1 MTTGAQGES
10 SCCHGSEAAE
20 TKAQPAA
27 SGGCCDGDAAPVAS
41 CHDDSAADSCCETPA
56 RRDYFLWTCLVI
68 VAIAYPMGAFLPH
81 QHGSAVSTF
90 TGGVFELF
98 NARWWG
104 IALGIVFVGLLSRI
118 PRELVMGVLGRDGG
132 LSGLF
137 RATMAGVFLDLC
149 SHGILAVGMKLY
161 ERGASVGQ
169 VMAFL
174 LASPWNSFSL
184 TLILFGLIGVGW
196 TLLFILLSLVIGI
209 ITGLVFNAL
218 EARGALPRNPWRDEL
233 GEERP
238 LGEMWRELRQSMRFS
253 ASGTSDILR
262 EGFIGSRVVIRWSLF
277 GLILAGLIRALVP
290 EDAFAAWFGATFA
303 GLWLTLLAT
312 TIIEVCSEGSTPIAA
327 DLMNRANAP
336 GNAFT
341 FLMAGVATDY
351 TEVMSIRD
359 TTRSWKIALFLPL
372 VTVPQVMVIGFVL
385 NQF

>member
-1 MTTGAQGES
+1 MTTQSETAK
-10 SCCHGSEAAE
+10 SCCHAAPDKDERDHNGDAGAAGAGCHSEA
-20 TKAQPAA
+20 
-27 SGGCCDGDAAPVAS
+27 
-41 CHDDSAADSCCETPA
+41 SAADACCETPA
-56 RRDYFLWTCLVI
+56 RKDYFFWVCLVI
-68 VAIAYPMGAFLPH
+68 VSVAYLMGALLPH
-81 QHGSAVSTF
+81 QHDSALSVF

-98 NARWWG
+98 NLMWWG

-132 LSGLF
+132 IHGLF
-137 RATMAGVFLDLC
+137 RATLAGVFLDLC

-196 TLLFILLSLVIGI
+196 TLMFILLSLIIGI
-209 ITGLVFNAL
+209 ISGLIFDAL
-218 EARGALPRNPWRDEL
+218 TARGTLPRNPWQDQL
-233 GEERP
+233 GEERA
-238 LGEMWRELRQSMRFS
+238 LGEMWRELRQSMHFS
-253 ASGTSDILR
+253 FSGTGDILR
-262 EGFIGSRVVIRWSLF
+262 EGFTGSRVVIRWSLF

-290 EDAFAAWFGATFA
+290 EDAFATWFGATFA

-372 VTVPQVMVIGFVL
+372 VTVPQVMVIGFIL